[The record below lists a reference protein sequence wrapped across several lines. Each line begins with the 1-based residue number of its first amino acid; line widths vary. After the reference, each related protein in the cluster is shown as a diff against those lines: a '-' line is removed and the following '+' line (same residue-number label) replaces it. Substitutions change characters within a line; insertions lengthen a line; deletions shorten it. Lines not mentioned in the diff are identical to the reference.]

1 MEPAPAAPIAH
12 HGFMAPCEI
21 IEPATI
27 SSRVIGSG
35 TPMAAMA
42 TIPKRAGAP
51 YCETAA
57 RSCSFIAGGHRV
69 AARRHRWRAVVG
81 PSDRE
86 RGGSRRERCGERIAG
101 HAAPAVEPQWL
112 ETAGW
117 RGRGGRE
124 R

>member
-12 HGFMAPCEI
+12 HRFMAPCEI

-27 SSRVIGSG
+27 RSSVMCSG

-57 RSCSFIAGGHRV
+57 RSWSFIAGGHRV
-69 AARRHRWRAVVG
+69 VARRHRWRAAVG
-81 PSDRE
+81 PSGRE
-86 RGGSRRERCGERIAG
+86 RGGSDRERCGERIAG
-101 HAAPAVEPQWL
+101 RAAPAAEPQWL
-112 ETAGW
+112 ETARW
-117 RGRGGRE
+117 QGGGG
-124 R
+124 